1 MSLFSECYADQAPA
15 GTDCAQSGCGLGNIS
30 SLSME
35 PFVSEIKKGILSA
48 SASVL
53 KQLRRKQAGAGAR
66 GKHKAVKRNK
76 KQSGGGK
83 KQSGGGKKRIKHK
96 KQGGAGR
103 KKSQSGAGR
112 KKVQAGKR
120 K

>member
-1 MSLFSECYADQAPA
+1 MSLFSECYSEQAPA
-15 GTDCAQSGCGLGNIS
+15 GADCAQSGCGLGNIS

-53 KQLRRKQAGAGAR
+53 KQLRRKQAGSGVR

-83 KQSGGGKKRIKHK
+83 KRIKHK
-96 KQGGAGR
+96 KQRGAGLR
-103 KKSQSGAGR
+103 KTQTGKGQSCRFRR
-112 KKVQAGKR
+112 K
-120 K
+120 